1 MTKEEAQAATVAA
14 LDSMSPN
21 EWGAVARVTT
31 GIGGRRMDQERK
43 AYERFRLQW
52 MLDHGRTLTELIG
65 ELQKLRDEGDPEM
78 SLQDLFRDWE
88 FGYGFGSEIWPC
100 FEEFLD
106 VEYKMPEG
114 KNPDVAYRGK
124 LTLDELMM
132 GDPVGAE
139 PECQP
144 HPRKNRQRGGER

>member
-1 MTKEEAQAATVAA
+1 
-14 LDSMSPN
+14 
-21 EWGAVARVTT
+21 
-31 GIGGRRMDQERK
+31 MDQERK

-52 MLDHGRTLTELIG
+52 MLDHGRSLSELID
-65 ELQKLRDEGDPEM
+65 ELQKLRDEGNPEM

-88 FGYGFGSEIWPC
+88 FGYGFGSEIWPS

-106 VEYKMPEG
+106 VEYKMTEG

-139 PECQP
+139 PEYQP
-144 HPRKNRQRGGER
+144 HLRKNRQRGGER

>member
-1 MTKEEAQAATVAA
+1 
-14 LDSMSPN
+14 
-21 EWGAVARVTT
+21 
-31 GIGGRRMDQERK
+31 MDQERK

-52 MLDHGRTLTELIG
+52 MLDHGRSLSELIS
-65 ELQKLRDEGDPEM
+65 ELQKLRDEGDSEM

-88 FGYGFGSEIWPC
+88 FCYGFGSEIWPC

-106 VEYKMPEG
+106 VEYKMTEG